1 MKIMDFNLYSN
12 IKGEG
17 ETLILLHGLFGSA
30 DNLGRIATEL
40 SNDFKVHALDL
51 RNHGQS
57 FHSDEMDYALMAQ
70 DVINYMDFNTIESAC
85 FIGHSMGG
93 KVAMTLALEFPER
106 VRKLIVADISPVTY
120 PAHHNEIFSGLLAIN
135 LVRDKTRN
143 AADKVLAEYVGEK
156 GVRQFLLKNL
166 QTVVEG
172 GLKWRVNL
180 DAIYDNYKNIL
191 QGMKDDKVYKGSV
204 LFIAGALSDYIKPEY
219 KEKTLN
225 LFPNTQM
232 KVIPE
237 ATHWLHAEKPR
248 IFIGICKRFL
258 EK

>member
-1 MKIMDFNLYSN
+1 MKIMDINLNSN

-17 ETLILLHGLFGSA
+17 QSLILLHGLFGSA

-40 SNDFKVHALDL
+40 SKDYKVHALDL

-70 DVINYMDFNTIESAC
+70 DVIDYMDAGTIERAC
-85 FIGHSMGG
+85 FLGHSMGG
-93 KVAMTLALEFPER
+93 KVAMTIALAFPER
-106 VRKLIVADISPVTY
+106 VSKLIVADIAPVTY
-120 PAHHNEIFSGLLAIN
+120 PAHHHEIFAGLLAIN
-135 LVRDKTRN
+135 LARDKTRIE
-143 AADKVLAEYVGEK
+143 ADKVLAEYVSETGI
-156 GVRQFLLKNL
+156 RQFLLKNL
-166 QTVVEG
+166 QAVSGG
-172 GLKWRVNL
+172 GLKWRLNL
-180 DAIYDNYKNIL
+180 NAICDNYQNIL
-191 QGMKDDKVYKGSV
+191 QGMDVDKIFKGSV
-204 LFIAGALSDYIKPEY
+204 LFIAGAMSDYIKPEY
-219 KEKTLN
+219 KEKTLK

-237 ATHWLHAEKPR
+237 ASHWLHAEKPR